1 MASPDV
7 YFDYLTEHKDVLY
20 LTESEIATLRNLIP
34 MFCIILGCLAAVEI
48 ARFAIV
54 RKLRNK
60 LLRYDS
66 ASERIA
72 ASVLLKSRI
81 VLDEVKSQV
90 EMMI

>member
-1 MASPDV
+1 
-7 YFDYLTEHKDVLY
+7 
-20 LTESEIATLRNLIP
+20 
-34 MFCIILGCLAAVEI
+34 MFCTILGCLAAVEI

-72 ASVLLKSRI
+72 ASSTSKKSHSSRRSKKSSRDDDMTEPLI
-81 VLDEVKSQV
+81 LGSDEEV
-90 EMMI
+90 